1 MASPNPESA
10 ARRIESFSG
19 YAILT
24 YAKVMPPNSNALRG
38 LPQIAHAT
46 ATRKSRTPPTKKKPQ
61 AGTPFPAL
69 RWGRDLRH
77 RARTLRRQQS
87 KRRNPARHTVLL
99 APTLP
104 ATLSRGPEQRGG

>member
-24 YAKVMPPNSNALRG
+24 YAKAMPPNSNALRG

-46 ATRKSRTPPTKKKPQ
+46 ATTR
-61 AGTPFPAL
+61 
-69 RWGRDLRH
+69 GREGC
-77 RARTLRRQQS
+77 A
-87 KRRNPARHTVLL
+87 
-99 APTLP
+99 
-104 ATLSRGPEQRGG
+104 ERGGLPLGARQAFLAQPLRMPETSPRVISQAMPADRGAREKLKTPSKFQGRMPP